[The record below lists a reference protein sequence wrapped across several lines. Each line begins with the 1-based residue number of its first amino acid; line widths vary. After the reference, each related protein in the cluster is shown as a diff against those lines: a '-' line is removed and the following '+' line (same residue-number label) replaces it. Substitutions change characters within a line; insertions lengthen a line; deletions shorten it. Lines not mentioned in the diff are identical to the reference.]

1 MDYYDNP
8 EDRDYG
14 RYRRGRRPSPR
25 RNISDIRRSTQFLDP
40 NFDLGGAGLY
50 RTRSQGQAPVP
61 IVNTFVDVQ
70 QDNNNERSPSPY
82 ANIWPPSPGYGRSR
96 RADRLSADLVDAIE
110 DLRLDVNARTSRSRG
125 RSDVGYDRDYYDW
138 ERRRRSEEDRIK
150 REISREEA
158 EAKEREKRIIDDF
171 KRKERDASEERK
183 EEEKKLRD
191 KIKQEEKDAKD
202 KEERE
207 WQE

>member
-40 NFDLGGAGLY
+40 NFDLGGGGLY

-70 QDNNNERSPSPY
+70 QDNNNERPPSPY

-110 DLRLDVNARTSRSRG
+110 DLRLDARTSRSRG

-191 KIKQEEKDAKD
+191 KIKQEEKDAKE
-202 KEERE
+202 KEEKE